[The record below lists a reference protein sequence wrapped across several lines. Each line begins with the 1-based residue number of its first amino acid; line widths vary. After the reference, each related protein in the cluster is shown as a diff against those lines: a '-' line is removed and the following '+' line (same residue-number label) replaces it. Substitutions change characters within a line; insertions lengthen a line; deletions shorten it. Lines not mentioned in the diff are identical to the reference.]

1 MQGQIHTELGSILID
16 ADVVAT
22 YAGSVALGCSGIVG
36 MASLDMR
43 DGLMKLLKKD
53 SIKRGIEVAIENNE
67 IYLGFHVI
75 VAYGVNIPVVS
86 ENLIDSVRYQVE
98 EFTGMKIKKM
108 VTKQS
113 GIKGYSYHLVE
124 KKHNVLQHIIQLKIT
139 I

>member
-86 ENLIDSVRYQVE
+86 ENLIDAVRYQVE
-98 EFTGMKIKKM
+98 EFTGMKIGK
-108 VTKQS
+108 
-113 GIKGYSYHLVE
+113 IDIFVE
-124 KKHNVLQHIIQLKIT
+124 GVRVID
-139 I
+139 

>member
-22 YAGSVALGCSGIVG
+22 YAGSVALGCSGIV
-36 MASLDMR
+36 R

-98 EFTGMKIKKM
+98 EFTGMKIGK
-108 VTKQS
+108 
-113 GIKGYSYHLVE
+113 IDIFVE
-124 KKHNVLQHIIQLKIT
+124 GVRVID
-139 I
+139 